1 MLLRKLGLLLQ
12 HWTGTKY
19 LMKKYLVSLRI
30 GGQLVK
36 TVVFADSTIHA
47 RLLCQYKY
55 GMNSIAVGPVRVD
68 EDEALLDST
77 SKTIKPKPPMTPAQ
91 ARINALK
98 QGVERSKDQLHAE
111 RERQR
116 QQREAERRRKQLQQ
130 RSTLA

>member
-19 LMKKYLVSLRI
+19 LMNKYLVSLRI

-77 SKTIKPKPPMTPAQ
+77 SKTIKPKPQMTPAQ